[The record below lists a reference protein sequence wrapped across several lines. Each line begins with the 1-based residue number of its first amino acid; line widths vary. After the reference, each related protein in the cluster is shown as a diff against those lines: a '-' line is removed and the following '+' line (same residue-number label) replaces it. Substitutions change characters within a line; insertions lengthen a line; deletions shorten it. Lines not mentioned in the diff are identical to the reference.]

1 MVQQPAGAGRTTGG
15 WILAAIVVLLVV
27 VVGAVVVAGTRV
39 GVLGLVAV
47 LVVAGLCRLLLP
59 TGLAG
64 PLAVRSRALDVA
76 TVWSLAVAM
85 LIILRLLPT
94 P

>member
-1 MVQQPAGAGRTTGG
+1 M
-15 WILAAIVVLLVV
+15 LSAIVVLLVAVVATV
-27 VVGAVVVAGTRV
+27 VVEGTRV

-47 LVVAGLCRLLLP
+47 LLLAGLCRLLLP
-59 TGLAG
+59 TAWAG

-85 LIILRLLPT
+85 LVMLRLLPT

>member
-1 MVQQPAGAGRTTGG
+1 M
-15 WILAAIVVLLVV
+15 LSAIVVLLVAVVATV
-27 VVGAVVVAGTRV
+27 VVEGTRV

-47 LVVAGLCRLLLP
+47 LLLAGLCRLLLP
-59 TGLAG
+59 TAWAG

-76 TVWSLAVAM
+76 TVWSLAAAM
-85 LIILRLLPT
+85 LVMLRLLPT

>member
-1 MVQQPAGAGRTTGG
+1 MQQSAGGAGSATGG
-15 WILAAIVVLLVV
+15 WMLAAIVVLLIGVV
-27 VVGAVVVAGTRV
+27 AAVMFAGTRI

-47 LVVAGLCRLLLP
+47 LVLAGLCRLVLP
-59 TGLAG
+59 TGRAG

-76 TVWSLAVAM
+76 TVWSLAAAM
-85 LIILRLLPT
+85 LVILRLLPT